1 MIQSEWPGAVE
12 QGWRQQAAIT
22 KAPGAVFPRAS
33 LSSSSGL
40 ALQRRCASSRF
51 RAALSTPP
59 AAPFTATTTTLT
71 PWRRPAVLN
80 SAPPPAPAW
89 VSEKYSN
96 TRIVAAGKRVS
107 RGGYISGAGA
117 GPVRTAAGYATACC
131 AHRPTFIDCLS
142 INLPSPPYNPSSSSS
157 SPSSSSS
164 SSSISGHLAARWL
177 LSLFLTH
184 IG

>member
-80 SAPPPAPAW
+80 SAPPP
-89 VSEKYSN
+89 
-96 TRIVAAGKRVS
+96 TR
-107 RGGYISGAGA
+107 
-117 GPVRTAAGYATACC
+117 
-131 AHRPTFIDCLS
+131 
-142 INLPSPPYNPSSSSS
+142 SPPLPESQKNILTRGLWQRERGFQEADTSQ
-157 SPSSSSS
+157 
-164 SSSISGHLAARWL
+164 ARVL
-177 LSLFLTH
+177 GPCAQRQATRQRVVPTDRHSF
-184 IG
+184 IACQ